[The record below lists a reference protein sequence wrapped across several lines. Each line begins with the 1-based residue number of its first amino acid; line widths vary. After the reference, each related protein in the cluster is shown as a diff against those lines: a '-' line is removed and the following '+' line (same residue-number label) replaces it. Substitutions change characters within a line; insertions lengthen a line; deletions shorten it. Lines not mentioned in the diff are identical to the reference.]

1 MPAIRRR
8 PGGSGCAADPPFQ
21 GASLGVMAQRT
32 DIFDVGKLGLS
43 SGEGRS
49 LDLDVPVDAF
59 DFGGQRYEVEGGA
72 VDARLDVSHT
82 VSGYAFRLR
91 FEAKL
96 DGPCVRCLEPAGHAV
111 EVDAREIDQPG
122 GGEELSSPYF
132 DESAELDM
140 RAWARDAL
148 ALALPTQIVC
158 REDCAGLCTVCG
170 ENLNQSPDHA
180 HEREPDPRWAALRE
194 LKLD

>member
-1 MPAIRRR
+1 
-8 PGGSGCAADPPFQ
+8 
-21 GASLGVMAQRT
+21 MAQRT
-32 DIFDVGKLGLS
+32 DNFDVGRLGLS
-43 SGEGRS
+43 SGEART

-59 DFGGQRYEVEGGA
+59 DFGAQRYEVEGGS
-72 VDARLDVSHT
+72 VDVRLDVSHT

-91 FEAKL
+91 FDAEL
-96 DGPCVRCLEPAGHAV
+96 DGPCVRCLEPADHGV
-111 EVDAREIDQPG
+111 DVDAREFDQPG

-132 DESAELDM
+132 DEGVLDM

-158 REDCAGLCTVCG
+158 REDCAGLCAVCG
-170 ENLNQSPDHA
+170 ENLNRSPDHA

-194 LKLD
+194 LKFD

>member
-1 MPAIRRR
+1 
-8 PGGSGCAADPPFQ
+8 
-21 GASLGVMAQRT
+21 MAQRT

-43 SGEGRS
+43 SGEGRR
-49 LDLDVPVDAF
+49 LDLVVPVDAF
-59 DFGGQRYEVEGGA
+59 QFGGQPYELRRGE

-82 VSGYAFRLR
+82 VSGSVFRVR
-91 FEAKL
+91 FGAEL
-96 DGPCVRCLEPAGHAV
+96 EGPCVRCLETADQTV

-122 GGEELSSPYF
+122 GGEDLSSPYF
-132 DESAELDM
+132 DEGHLDM

-158 REDCAGLCTVCG
+158 DDDCAGLCAVCG
-170 ENLNQSPDHA
+170 ENLNRAPDHA

-194 LKLD
+194 LKLE

>member
-1 MPAIRRR
+1 
-8 PGGSGCAADPPFQ
+8 
-21 GASLGVMAQRT
+21 MARRT
-32 DIFDVGKLGLS
+32 DSFDVGQLGLS
-43 SGEGRS
+43 SGEGRKI
-49 LDLDVPVDAF
+49 DLEVPVDGF
-59 DFGGQRYEVEGGA
+59 DFGGQRYEVEGGS
-72 VDARLDVSHT
+72 VEVRLDVSHT

-91 FEAKL
+91 FDAEL
-96 DGPCVRCLEPAGHAV
+96 DGPCVRCLEPADHAV

-132 DESAELDM
+132 DEGLLDM
-140 RAWARDAL
+140 RAWVRDAL

-170 ENLNQSPDHA
+170 ENLNRSPDHA

-194 LKLD
+194 LKFD

>member
-1 MPAIRRR
+1 
-8 PGGSGCAADPPFQ
+8 
-21 GASLGVMAQRT
+21 MAQHT
-32 DIFDVGKLGLS
+32 DIFDVGRLGLS

-49 LDLDVPVDAF
+49 LDLVVPVDGF
-59 DFGGQRYEVEGGA
+59 DFGGQRYDVEGGA

-91 FEAKL
+91 FAAEL
-96 DGPCVRCLEPAGHAV
+96 DGPCVRCLEPAGEGV

-122 GGEELSSPYF
+122 GGEELNSPYF
-132 DESAELDM
+132 DEGQLDM
-140 RAWARDAL
+140 RAWSRDAL

-158 REDCAGLCTVCG
+158 SADCAGLCAVCG
-170 ENLNQSPDHA
+170 ENLNRSPDHA

>member
-1 MPAIRRR
+1 
-8 PGGSGCAADPPFQ
+8 
-21 GASLGVMAQRT
+21 MAHRT
-32 DIFDVGKLGLS
+32 DIFDVGQLGLS

-49 LDLDVPVDAF
+49 IDLEVAVDAF
-59 DFGGQRYEVEGGA
+59 DFGGQRYEVDGGS

-91 FEAKL
+91 FGAEL
-96 DGPCVRCLEPAGHAV
+96 DGPCVRCLEAAGHAV

-132 DESAELDM
+132 DESAELDV

-148 ALALPTQIVC
+148 ALALPAQIVC
-158 REDCAGLCTVCG
+158 SDDCAGLCSVCG
-170 ENLNQSPDHA
+170 ENLNRSPDHA